1 MKTDLI
7 LNLEKKLMEHD
18 IRSNAEEL
26 KKILESE
33 FVEFGSSGKVYK
45 YTEGDV
51 FDAKPNKNI
60 IFEIQNYSLKQ
71 LASDVVL
78 LIYKVKKTDLSTKKE
93 ELSLRSSIWRKK
105 HDEVKIVFHQGTRTE
120 E

>member
-7 LNLEKKLMEHD
+7 LELEKKLMDHD
-18 IRSNAEEL
+18 VRSDAVEL
-26 KKILESE
+26 KKLLESE

-51 FDAKPNKNI
+51 FDAKPDKNI
-60 IFEIQNYSLKQ
+60 MYEILNYSFKQ
-71 LASDVVL
+71 LAPDVVL
-78 LIYKVKKTDLSTKKE
+78 MIYKVKKTDLSTKNE
-93 ELSLRSSIWRKK
+93 EHSLRSSIWRKK
-105 HDEVKIVFHQGTRTE
+105 HDDVKIVFHQGTRTE